1 VQTILCYVSP
11 TPWNCVKE
19 QAGRMLSYLEEEIE
33 EKRHEL
39 MGEFC
44 H

>member
-1 VQTILCYVSP
+1 MLEAVLCYVSP

-19 QAGRMLSYLEEEIE
+19 QTGRMLNQWEDVVE

-39 MGEFC
+39 MGK
-44 H
+44 